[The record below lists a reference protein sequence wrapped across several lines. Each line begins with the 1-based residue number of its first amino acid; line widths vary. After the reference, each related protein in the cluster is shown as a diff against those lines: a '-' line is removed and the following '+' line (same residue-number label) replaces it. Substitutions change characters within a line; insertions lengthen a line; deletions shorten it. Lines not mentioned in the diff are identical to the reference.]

1 MSWSTKE
8 LREEEE
14 RSRILREEKENED
27 FIRNQHAKANA
38 LMDGECLKFLKIFRE
53 SNYIKNYYRHQI
65 MIQTHLKEGG
75 FKMAEHEK
83 RFVWVKDKA
92 GNEYVCRIDDL
103 KDPKKVDEEDLKNCI
118 DDASRAINIGD

>member
-1 MSWSTKE
+1 
-8 LREEEE
+8 
-14 RSRILREEKENED
+14 
-27 FIRNQHAKANA
+27 
-38 LMDGECLKFLKIFRE
+38 
-53 SNYIKNYYRHQI
+53 
-65 MIQTHLKEGG
+65 
-75 FKMAEHEK
+75 MAEHEK